1 MVMAKVRCSS
11 SRLVGSTPV
20 VGAHAAKVLVATSLV
35 LAALLAG
42 LSSPALAARP
52 GTGGGGHTGGG
63 GTTSATTG
71 NDLSYPACGSTFP
84 SAPAFGI
91 VGVDGGLANDLNPCL
106 GPSSSYPSYTESELY
121 WAVASSTGAT
131 AQPKASLYVNTADP
145 GDLYGGTP
153 IADWPTSSISSDPYG
168 TCTTATVSTASGP
181 ETLGADTPGCAWQYG
196 YDMATQDVS
205 WVASAAGAIDQ
216 QLASAVVP
224 ASASAYPWWLDV
236 ETANTWQTGTS
247 GEEMNVADLEGMVA
261 ALQAGGAPVVGVYST
276 SSQWD
281 QITGGTTS
289 STLYG
294 VPDSLYGVPDWIPG
308 AKTES
313 GAVSNCGQAS
323 FTVGSVSLTQWSGHP
338 DDDDYAC

>member
-1 MVMAKVRCSS
+1 MTMRTVRGSS
-11 SRLVGSTPV
+11 LRLVVSTPV
-20 VGAHAAKVLVATSLV
+20 VKVLAATSLV
-35 LAALLAG
+35 LTALLTG
-42 LSSPALAARP
+42 LSSPALAAKP

-106 GPSSSYPSYTESELY
+106 GPSSSYPSYSESELY
-121 WAVASSTGAT
+121 WAMASSTGIT

-145 GDLYGGTP
+145 GDLYNGTP
-153 IADWPTSSISSDPYG
+153 IADWPTSSLGSDPYG
-168 TCTTATVSTASGP
+168 SCTTTTVSTTSGD
-181 ETLGADTPGCAWQYG
+181 ETLGANTPGCAWQYG
-196 YDMATQDVS
+196 YDMAAQDVS
-205 WVASAAGAIDQ
+205 WVAGAAGAIDRQ
-216 QLASAVVP
+216 QSGIVVP
-224 ASASAYPWWLDV
+224 TSASAYPWWLDV
-236 ETANTWQTGTS
+236 ETVNTWQTGTS

-261 ALQAGGAPVVGVYST
+261 ALQAAGASTVGAYST

-289 STLYG
+289 SPLYG
-294 VPDSLYGVPDWIPG
+294 IPDSLLGIPDWIPG

-313 GAVSNCGQAS
+313 GAVSNCGQPS
-323 FTVGSVSLTQWSGHP
+323 FTGGSVSLTQWSGHP
-338 DDDDYAC
+338 DDNDYAC